1 MTEHNIQFR
10 KWQHSFQNLKHGE
23 VLLFVF
29 VLIHFFSIISG
40 TLLNFATIML
50 SSSSG
55 HYGLFEAIRYKRLR
69 QAMLLA
75 EAGIDVDCRNERG
88 QTPLIYTVIAVDDCD
103 RSRTK
108 LVKLFLEA
116 GADPNAADWKGM
128 TALMHAASRGMVDT
142 VKPLL
147 ECVRILLLFFLNQLL
162 IIKMS
167 EW

>member
-1 MTEHNIQFR
+1 MAFPP
-10 KWQHSFQNLKHGE
+10 
-23 VLLFVF
+23 
-29 VLIHFFSIISG
+29 
-40 TLLNFATIML
+40 AML
-50 SSSSG
+50 SSSG

-103 RSRTK
+103 RSRIK

-128 TALMHAASRGMVDT
+128 TALMHAASRGLVDA

-147 ECVRILLLFFLNQLL
+147 ECVSDIDYSALQN
-162 IIKMS
+162 KS
-167 EW
+167 

>member
-1 MTEHNIQFR
+1 MT
-10 KWQHSFQNLKHGE
+10 
-23 VLLFVF
+23 
-29 VLIHFFSIISG
+29 
-40 TLLNFATIML
+40 FASVML
-50 SSSSG
+50 SSAG

-128 TALMHAASRGMVDT
+128 TALMHASSRGLVDA

-147 ECVRILLLFFLNQLL
+147 ECVSDGIVYLAKLKFIAVTTN
-162 IIKMS
+162 
-167 EW
+167 